1 MEWTKDLAVGVEKI
15 DEQHKELFK
24 RIGGLVDAVK
34 SKTCKYVIGDVIGF
48 LHDYVIE
55 HFSDEEKIMRKY
67 RYPEFEEH
75 RAQHD
80 KFIREFDTLEDNLRN
95 ETSSYTRSVYTNQIV
110 VDWITEHISKV
121 DKKLGAYIKAQ
132 DAKKK
137 G

>member
-1 MEWTKDLAVGVEKI
+1 MEWTPDLAVGVEKI
-15 DEQHKELFK
+15 DEQHKELFR

-34 SKTCKYVIGDVIGF
+34 SHTCKYVIGDVIGF

-67 RYPEFEEH
+67 RYPEFEQH

-80 KFIREFDTLEDNLRN
+80 KFIKEFDTLEDDLRN
-95 ETSSYTRSVYTNQIV
+95 EPSSYTRSVYTNQIV
-110 VDWITEHISKV
+110 VDWITEHISKI

-132 DAKKK
+132 DAKKQ